1 MSSNN
6 IIPAEALGQWQSWRF
21 GEIGAVQEPAPD
33 PAPAAANPSEAPV
46 EGLSALQP
54 AAPAEPEAVPVTE
67 LLPEEPVLPPPA
79 YPTAAELE
87 AIHQDAWQTG
97 FEAGKQEGFT
107 QGQAEGAQQAL
118 AEAAANFEQYWAS
131 LAQVQQ
137 AMQDQLQRL
146 GEGLSAEVLQLA
158 VGFAEQILAARI
170 ALDDKAVLP
179 VIQAALDELG
189 QGLLQARVRAN
200 PEDLAVIQA
209 FAQARHPATSWQWL
223 PDDAIERGG
232 CIIDTGTVRLDLTL
246 APRLAA
252 LRQALGVPGHD

>member
-21 GEIGAVQEPAPD
+21 GEIGAASEPGPV

-54 AAPAEPEAVPVTE
+54 PVDVPPEPVADMV
-67 LLPEEPVLPPPA
+67 PEEPALPPPA

-97 FEAGKQEGFT
+97 FEAGKQEGFV

-118 AEAAANFEQYWAS
+118 AEAAANFEQYWAP
-131 LAQVQQ
+131 LAQLQQ
-137 AMQDQLQRL
+137 AMQDQLQQL
-146 GEGLSAEVLQLA
+146 GAGLSAEVLQLA
-158 VGFAEQILAARI
+158 VGFAEQIVAARI

-179 VIQAALDELG
+179 VLQAALDDIG
-189 QGLLQARVRAN
+189 HGLAQARVRAN

-209 FAQARHPATSWQWL
+209 FAQERHPATQWQWL
-223 PDDAIERGG
+223 PDEAIERGG
-232 CIIDTGTVRLDLTL
+232 CIVDSGTVRLDLTL
-246 APRLAA
+246 PPRLAA

>member
-21 GEIGAVQEPAPD
+21 GEIGAAPAPSPE

-54 AAPAEPEAVPVTE
+54 SVAAEPLEPAAE
-67 LLPEEPVLPPPA
+67 LVPEEPVLPPPA

-97 FEAGKQEGFT
+97 FEAGKQEGFA

-118 AEAAANFEQYWAS
+118 ADAAANFEQYWAP
-131 LAQVQQ
+131 LAQLQQ
-137 AMQDQLQRL
+137 AMQDQLQQL
-146 GEGLSAEVLQLA
+146 GAGLSAEVLQLA
-158 VGFAEQILAARI
+158 VGFAEQIVAARI

-179 VIQAALDELG
+179 VLQAALDDIG
-189 QGLLQARVRAN
+189 HGLTQARVRAN

-209 FAQARHPATSWQWL
+209 FAQERHPATSWQWL
-223 PDDAIERGG
+223 PDEVIARGG

-246 APRLAA
+246 PPRLAA
-252 LRQALGVPGHD
+252 LRQALGVPDHV